1 MLFYA
6 IIELSLT
13 TKLAI
18 MPLKQLILSFFIFST
33 IAISCSN
40 DTQNKN
46 NFTLRG
52 SIDYLG
58 DADFYIEQSPIHYK
72 YAPKNRVSIPVN
84 ESGGF
89 ELNLQVDTN
98 KVVWLTID
106 DQSLPIYAET
116 GNTLN
121 IEIERASFPN
131 QVVVK
136 PDRDS
141 SYHHYSNY
149 LTQINGLDAAIEI
162 EMNKFR
168 DGFPNEALALS
179 KKKLQLAEKHLNG
192 TPFENIRLKVLGELY
207 VNKIK
212 FVEYQFKVPNFNADR
227 ERALVLEE
235 ALKDGFFEL
244 DALVAQRAGIRD
256 FAHYYARTFGIYDKV
271 RNEYGTN
278 LAEIDIKRIALAEL
292 DSKRLEVIDA
302 IPDRK
307 AKAYARMHLVAERI
321 GELPMDVA
329 EPTYHNY
336 LAEYSDY
343 TTYTNFLTYFYKEI
357 KAISPGSKAI
367 PFTLK
372 DIDGN
377 NHSMDDYLGKY
388 VLLDFWAGWCQPCL
402 DEFPKMRNIYNKY
415 SRDDFEIIGISNEL
429 NYDTWVADIARFKN
443 PWVQLYGGNGF
454 NEATFKSYKG
464 GGIPFYILIDPDGNI
479 ARYND
484 VRATFNLEDVL
495 DSLIN

>member
-1 MLFYA
+1 MRFRLLIFNLF
-6 IIELSLT
+6 IISTLT
-13 TKLAI
+13 
-18 MPLKQLILSFFIFST
+18 
-33 IAISCSN
+33 ISCSN
-40 DTQNKN
+40 DTAKN
-46 NFTLRG
+46 NYFTLKG

-58 DADFYIEQSPIHYK
+58 NADFYIEQSPIHYK
-72 YAPKNRVSIPVN
+72 YAPKNRTHITVN

-89 ELNLQVDTN
+89 NTNIQMENNEL
-98 KVVWLTID
+98 VWLTID
-106 DQSLPIYAET
+106 DQSLPIYAEN
-116 GNTLN
+116 GNTLK
-121 IEIERASFPN
+121 IEIDRASFPN
-131 QVVVK
+131 QVVIQQ
-136 PDRDS
+136 DSDS
-141 SYHHYSNY
+141 SYYHYSKY
-149 LTQINGLDAAIEI
+149 LDDIEGLDATIEI

-235 ALKDGFFEL
+235 ALKDGFFDL

-256 FAHYYARTFGIYDKV
+256 FAHYYARTFGIYDNV
-271 RNEYGTN
+271 RSEHGSN
-278 LAEIDIKRIALAEL
+278 LAEIDIKRIAFAEL
-292 DSKRLEVIDA
+292 DSKRLEVIEA

-343 TTYTNFLTYFYKEI
+343 TTYTDFLTYFYNEI

-367 PFTLK
+367 PFTLD

-377 NHSMDDYLGKY
+377 NHSMDDYLGKF

-402 DEFPKMRNIYNKY
+402 DEFPAMRNIYNNH
-415 SRDDFEIIGISNEL
+415 SRDEFEIIGISNEED
-429 NYDTWVADIARFKN
+429 YDTWVADIARFKN

-495 DSLIN
+495 DSLINK